1 VVSGDVTSGV
11 AAILTGITNVV
22 ASMLGGDSE
31 RKRLLNQN
39 NAALSKLSRDIG
51 ALKLNIT
58 GEDFAKA
65 QSALGSVVGNL
76 RGGRGAANENDVRN
90 ALYAQGLTMED
101 LDRIAKEFGIEV
113 RTKSGALNVDSVRA
127 LLDALGMASPGRLGQ
142 SFGDQLSFFR
152 EGQRLDNA
160 TGPGATQGLLD
171 FLRNVGR
178 VTALDGLNADD
189 PAALRAAL
197 RSLIT
202 QMNSGKGVQ
211 GLGKLTGSQFMDI
224 LVGIIGDLDNLGSGS
239 GAGASGGDITVPTGS
254 GSGTVSAPTETIQA
268 VIGAMN
274 TNIGTILTGHTAIH
288 ERIAVATE
296 GSYTELRTLNGKVD
310 TLIAVTAGQI
320 DATDAKLEA
329 MRRMAALE
337 RGERPVLG

>member
-1 VVSGDVTSGV
+1 
-11 AAILTGITNVV
+11 
-22 ASMLGGDSE
+22 
-31 RKRLLNQN
+31 
-39 NAALSKLSRDIG
+39 
-51 ALKLNIT
+51 
-58 GEDFAKA
+58 
-65 QSALGSVVGNL
+65 
-76 RGGRGAANENDVRN
+76 
-90 ALYAQGLTMED
+90 
-101 LDRIAKEFGIEV
+101 
-113 RTKSGALNVDSVRA
+113 
-127 LLDALGMASPGRLGQ
+127 
-142 SFGDQLSFFR
+142 
-152 EGQRLDNA
+152 
-160 TGPGATQGLLD
+160 
-171 FLRNVGR
+171 
-178 VTALDGLNADD
+178 
-189 PAALRAAL
+189 
-197 RSLIT
+197 
-202 QMNSGKGVQ
+202 MNSGKGVQ

-296 GSYTELRTLNGKVD
+296 GSYGELKQINVKMD
-310 TLIAVTAGQI
+310 NLIAVTAGQI